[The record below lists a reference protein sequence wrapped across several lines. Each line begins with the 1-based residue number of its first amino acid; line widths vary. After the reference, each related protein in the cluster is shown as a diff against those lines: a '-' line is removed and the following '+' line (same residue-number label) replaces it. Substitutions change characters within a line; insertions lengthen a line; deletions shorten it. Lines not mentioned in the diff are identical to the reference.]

1 MNRIETKHLLGEG
14 GENARRGRGKGK
26 KAFFALKISCPC
38 HSPPIPAQVKTCD
51 EIQLLKSN
59 PELLEAMKASSVSD
73 TSQNFHCSSW
83 AFMKNRLKR
92 NCCHGC
98 SPGFWGDCS
107 GLESGR
113 LTLAGRTGSEL
124 RERSQRGV
132 ARLPP
137 PSGGPRC
144 SAVNS
149 PSSQTGGK
157 HRLPQRL
164 RASPGPPGLRW
175 SCRWPL
181 PEKPPPCLL
190 SLSSP
195 AAPCPSVSSTALPAR
210 HTGILKPAHPKTK
223 AIITC

>member
-1 MNRIETKHLLGEG
+1 MGEG

-98 SPGFWGDCS
+98 RPGFWGDCS

-132 ARLPP
+132 ACLPP

-149 PSSQTGGK
+149 PSSQTGGN
-157 HRLPQRL
+157 HRLPHRL
-164 RASPGPPGLRW
+164 RASPGTPGLWW

-181 PEKPPPCLL
+181 SEKSPPCLSF
-190 SLSSP
+190 SLIPSC
-195 AAPCPSVSSTALPAR
+195 PCPSVSSTALPAC

-223 AIITC
+223 DIITR